1 MYGCILTFGA
11 PSSCEGAP
19 PPLLPVCPR
28 NCIPNFSD
36 IQNGVGNGDSAFKS
50 DVHTIRYYKQTDQI
64 GVPNHDGDQ
73 LSNIKVDFVGSN
85 VVHDYIKTVE
95 YGAYT
100 RILTWISI
108 PPLCAEARARR

>member
-1 MYGCILTFGA
+1 MYGCIWTFGA

-36 IQNGVGNGDSAFKS
+36 IQNGVGNGESAFKS

-108 PPLCAEARARR
+108 PPRCAEARARR